1 MTVWN
6 HQAVIQPHK
15 GTVPDDVTGINIEK
29 AYKLLVKA
37 QSLKVM
43 FCR

>member
-6 HQAVIQPHK
+6 HQAVIQPHN
-15 GTVPDDVTGINIEK
+15 GTIPDNVTGHEK
-29 AYKLLVKA
+29 AYKRFGLIKA

-43 FCR
+43 FCQ